1 MTGVPRRVVVASKNP
16 DKIREVEAV
25 LARMEHP
32 WEIVRGMEWPDVDE
46 TEPTLEGNA
55 LLKAVAVS
63 EATGLPALADDTG
76 LEVDALDGAPG
87 VHSAR
92 FAGPEASYEANIDRL
107 LVDMDGVP
115 DRRARFRTA
124 IAFVVPGSDPL
135 IVEGVIEGMIT
146 AGRRGDRGF
155 GYDPVFAVGDRTYG
169 EMTDGEKNEIS
180 HRARA
185 LRALAAALD
194 DGACHALRRDSRP
207 QLRRS
212 IDHDGGTFAAW
223 KAPIRRC
230 WAARLGA

>member
-115 DRRARFRTA
+115 DRSARFRTA

-135 IVEGVIEGMIT
+135 IVDGLIEGMIT
-146 AGRRGDRGF
+146 SGPRGDRGF

-169 EMTDGEKNEIS
+169 EMTDDEKNEIS

-185 LRALAAALD
+185 LRALAVALE
-194 DGACHALRRDSRP
+194 GS
-207 QLRRS
+207 
-212 IDHDGGTFAAW
+212 
-223 KAPIRRC
+223 
-230 WAARLGA
+230 